1 MKKVLVFALLALS
14 ATTFGQSSFTKV
26 FSHWSIMEEG
36 ELASH
41 VEFEHSVTFRYDPNG
56 KSSLLIKNDASP
68 ITQIYRQQGKV
79 TSNGSIYGFNVKNSD
94 GYTMQVYIT
103 EDKSMVMI
111 GFTSDLSWVYNDVA
125 TGNETSL

>member
-1 MKKVLVFALLALS
+1 MKKVLVIALLALS

-26 FSHWSIMEEG
+26 FTHWSIMEEG

-41 VEFEHSVTFRYDPNG
+41 AEFEHSVTFRYDPKG
-56 KSSLLIKNDASP
+56 KSSLLIKNDVSP

-103 EDKSMVMI
+103 KDKSMVMI
-111 GFTSDLSWVYNDVA
+111 GFTPDLSWVYNDVA
-125 TGNETSL
+125 TGNQASL

>member
-1 MKKVLVFALLALS
+1 MKKVLVIALLALS

-26 FSHWSIMEEG
+26 FTHWSIMEEG

-79 TSNGSIYGFNVKNSD
+79 LSSSTLYLFNVKNSD
-94 GYTMQVYIT
+94 GHSINVCIKK
-103 EDKSMVMI
+103 DKSAVI
-111 GFTSDLSWVYNDVA
+111 LDFTKQITWVYNDDTIMQVF
-125 TGNETSL
+125 NL